1 MRDIFLV
8 LIHDITEEIKKDD
21 VEKSSSPKITKIV
34 QKMDKTF
41 EENFEKES
49 ESLIHFENSEIE
61 IQQEKIECTE
71 EGFKKDVMRSILT
84 RKISSH

>member
-1 MRDIFLV
+1 
-8 LIHDITEEIKKDD
+8 
-21 VEKSSSPKITKIV
+21 
-34 QKMDKTF
+34 MDKTF

>member
-21 VEKSSSPKITKIV
+21 TEKSSSPKITKII

-49 ESLIHFENSEIE
+49 ESLIHFGNSEIE

-71 EGFKKDVMRSILT
+71 EGSK
-84 RKISSH
+84 